1 MNNQISGNQIIKLPT
16 VDSTN
21 NYVAKLVNKTKVS
34 FGTVIMA
41 DFQTIGRGQRENS
54 WYSEKGKNLLFSIY
68 FDSSFLTTNTVFY
81 LSKTI
86 AISLRGFI
94 FNIT

>member
-1 MNNQISGNQIIKLPT
+1 MNNQILDNQIIKLAT

-41 DFQTIGRGQRENS
+41 DFQSIGRGQRENFGILKK
-54 WYSEKGKNLLFSIY
+54 EKTYFLVFILILLFLQQKQ
-68 FDSSFLTTNTVFY
+68 F
-81 LSKTI
+81 
-86 AISLRGFI
+86 FI
-94 FNIT
+94 

>member
-1 MNNQISGNQIIKLPT
+1 MNNQILDFQITKLVT

-41 DFQTIGRGQRENS
+41 DFQIN
-54 WYSEKGKNLLFSIY
+54 W
-68 FDSSFLTTNTVFY
+68 
-81 LSKTI
+81 
-86 AISLRGFI
+86 
-94 FNIT
+94 

>member
-1 MNNQISGNQIIKLPT
+1 MNNQILGNQIIKLAS

-41 DFQTIGRGQRENS
+41 DFQSIGRGQRDNL
-54 WYSEKGKNLLFSIY
+54 WHSEKGKNLLFSIY
-68 FDSSFLTTNTVFY
+68 LLYMIN
-81 LSKTI
+81 
-86 AISLRGFI
+86 
-94 FNIT
+94 